1 MMTQNERVG
10 YTLVLRKAVRVAITL
25 NNKHYALKELAI
37 LTRDAM
43 EQGINPT
50 LLFMSD
56 KPFADRVKEGSV

>member
-25 NNKHYALKELAI
+25 DNMNDALKELTV